1 MNARVYRIAPRYRRC
16 CWYVLVAA
24 PIVIATYWWLA
35 VPAKGI
41 AIEEAI
47 GASIGLGMIACL
59 VALPPFSW
67 RLTID
72 ERGWRRRFLGIE
84 TLWPWADF
92 ENGQIVAAGA
102 SYRHR
107 QRSWWNPWN
116 SIHVGYLT
124 EDDLTAVMATI
135 DPFFPTESP
144 PEPPDEILIRLLGE
158 RIRLDDNGV
167 HVENRRGGA
176 SYSWSEVITVDVLRG
191 NGKSAGFS
199 MLEVVLPGRV
209 VTLRNVKGKTAGF
222 SNPAPAVI
230 AEFLRRR
237 VNDSRF
243 SVSLDGEPMASLA
256 LVKRRAAAAHRGLK
270 ELRWCFGALSAAFV
284 AMVFWMILDKQSLLP
299 LVFLVWLLP
308 IVWVWMKS
316 ERHAAQWREHEKDDR
331 WRTASPPRLE
341 M

>member
-1 MNARVYRIAPRYRRC
+1 MNDRVYRIAPRYRRC

-84 TLWPWADF
+84 TLWPWAEF
-92 ENGQIVAAGA
+92 ENGQIAAAGA

-107 QRSWWNPWN
+107 QRPWWNPWN

-124 EDDLTAVMATI
+124 EDDLVAVMATI
-135 DPFFPTESP
+135 DPFFPAESP

-167 HVENRRGGA
+167 HAENRRGGA
-176 SYSWSEVITVDVLRG
+176 SYSWSEVIAVDVLRG

-199 MLEVVLPGRV
+199 MLEIVLPGRV

-237 VNDSRF
+237 VNDSRY
-243 SVSLDGEPMASLA
+243 SLSLGDEPMTNFA
-256 LVKRRAAAAHRGLK
+256 LVKRRAAAAHRDLK
-270 ELRWCFGALSAAFV
+270 ELRWCFGALSAAV
-284 AMVFWMILDKQSLLP
+284 AAMVSWMILDNQSLLP

-308 IVWVWMKS
+308 LLMVWLKQ
-316 ERHAAQWREHEKDDR
+316 EQHAARWREFVKDDR
-331 WRTASPPRLE
+331 WRTAPPPRLE
-341 M
+341 I